1 MQHALLLL
9 LLLIA
14 RCLSACTVVPS
25 GVELGISAGELLSGV
40 ATFTIVGDFA
50 PRKPFEPPICSI
62 YSETNKV
69 VEAGPK
75 CRKEPPSQQH
85 LF

>member
-25 GVELGISAGELLSGV
+25 GVELGISAGELLSSV
-40 ATFTIVGDFA
+40 ATFAIVGEFVA
-50 PRKPFEPPICSI
+50 RKPFDPPICSI
-62 YSETNKV
+62 YSKTNQDVK
-69 VEAGPK
+69 AAPK
-75 CRKEPPSQQH
+75 C
-85 LF
+85 